1 MPANR
6 HLTLA
11 SVLALILP
19 FATALPAHAQ
29 TKWLHPHSEIH
40 VSPTGDDKADGS
52 AAHPFKTLPRAQQAV
67 RAASAAGDV
76 TVVLADGVY
85 PLSAPLV
92 FTQADGGQKGFT
104 VTWQAAPQ
112 AHPVLSGGMAV
123 TGWKI
128 HDAQK
133 HIYVADV
140 PKGTDSRQ
148 LWVNDALA
156 ERAQV
161 ELSRDAVTFT
171 ETGIVLKDKN
181 WSWLAGLSDQ
191 ARIEI
196 ESQGFFTSRF
206 SPVEKISGN
215 TLTMQQPAWANNIWG
230 YDSIPY
236 PFRPELSHLYL
247 QNSLAFLTRANQWY
261 IDPAAGKLYYK
272 PADGVDMKQA
282 KVILPRLEVLVSA
295 AGTPDAPIT
304 DLKFSGLQFSYSSWM
319 GPSSPEGFASQQSGS
334 FLTGRAAAYPKNVLE
349 VCKTGCP
356 EFETVRD
363 KWRQTPAAVQ
373 FAAARHIVLDGNV
386 FAHLGQYALGIGN
399 DANANLT
406 GQGLATAD
414 IVVSRNVFTDLAGGA
429 ISSGGVLPDAHHPS
443 NGNLT
448 NRQLVIDNNLIQNV
462 SQDYKDNSAI
472 LSTYVWNTVIV
483 HNDISGAPY
492 DAIDVGY
499 GWGYVDAGGNPNYRT
514 RQRGYDA
521 VAQGGGGQ
529 PVYETPTTHKDVFV
543 GFNRIYKVKQLFSD
557 GGAIYNLGACPDCV
571 FAENHLFDIGD
582 RIALYFDE
590 GSRGILARNNVV
602 EDAGVWLNI
611 NTARSALP
619 LRTSTNNTARGNW
632 HNTTKTGGIWSA
644 YQEDLIVDDYL
655 VTNGQWPDEAKQVM
669 ANAGLMPE
677 AGPVEFGAVKPLAR
691 PAGLPKS
698 DGSPVAEK
706 TRKE

>member
-11 SVLALILP
+11 AILAFTVVMP
-19 FATALPAHAQ
+19 VHAQ
-29 TKWLHPHSEIH
+29 TKWTHPHSDIY

-52 AAHPFKTLPRAQQAV
+52 AAHPFRTLTRAQKAV
-67 RAASAAGDV
+67 RALNGDADV
-76 TVVLADGVY
+76 TVTLADGVY
-85 PLSAPLV
+85 PLTAPLV

-112 AHPVLSGGMAV
+112 ARPVLSGGMAV
-123 TGWKI
+123 TGWTVY
-128 HDAQK
+128 DAAK
-133 HIYVADV
+133 HLYVADI
-140 PKGTDSRQ
+140 PKGMDSRQ

-156 ERAQV
+156 ERAQM
-161 ELSRDAVTFT
+161 EISRDAVTFT
-171 ETGIVLKDKN
+171 ETGMILKDN
-181 WSWLAGLSDQ
+181 SLNLAVLPDQ
-191 ARIEI
+191 HRIEV

-206 SPVEKISGN
+206 SPVEKIAGN
-215 TLTMQQPAWANNIWG
+215 TITMQQPAWSNNIWG

-236 PFRPELSHLYL
+236 PFHPEWSHLLL
-247 QNSLAFLTRANQWY
+247 QNSLAFLTKANQWY
-261 IDPAAGKLYYK
+261 IDPSAGKLYYK
-272 PADGVDMKQA
+272 PVDGADMNA
-282 KVILPRLEVLVSA
+282 TKVILPRLEVLVSA
-295 AGTPDAPIT
+295 AGTPDAPIS
-304 DLKFSGLQFSYSSWM
+304 DLNFTGLQFSYTSWM

-334 FLTGRAAAYPKNVLE
+334 FLTGKAAAFPKNVLE

-356 EFETVRD
+356 EFETVRNT
-363 KWRQTPAAVQ
+363 WHQTPAAVQ
-373 FAAARHIVLDGNV
+373 FAAAEHIVLDGNV

-399 DANANLT
+399 DKNANLS

-443 NGNLT
+443 NPKLT
-448 NRQLVIDNNLIQNV
+448 NRQLLVENNLIQNI

-472 LSTYVWNTVIV
+472 LSTYVWNTVII

-514 RQRGYDA
+514 RQRGYGT
-521 VAQGGGGQ
+521 VAQGGGGN
-529 PVYETPTTHKDVFV
+529 PVYDTPTTHKDVFV
-543 GFNRIYKVKQLFSD
+543 GFNRVYKVKQLFND

-571 FAENHLFDIGD
+571 FAENHVFDIGD

-602 EDAGVWLNI
+602 EDASEWLNI

-632 HNTTKTGGIWSA
+632 HNTTRTGGIWTA
-644 YQEDLIVDDYL
+644 YQEDLIVDDHL
-655 VTNGQWPDEAKQVM
+655 VSDGKWPDEAKQVM
-669 ANAGLMPE
+669 ANAGIMPE
-677 AGPVEFGAVKPLAR
+677 AGPVEFGDVKPRAR
-691 PAGLPKS
+691 PDDLPKP
-698 DGSPVAEK
+698 DGSPTAEK
-706 TRKE
+706 TRKQP

>member
-1 MPANR
+1 MPIDR
-6 HLTLA
+6 RLTLIA
-11 SVLALILP
+11 ILAL
-19 FATALPAHAQ
+19 TALPAQAQ
-29 TKWLHPHSEIH
+29 TRWEHPRSEVH
-40 VSPTGDDKADGS
+40 VSPKGDDAGDGS
-52 AAHPFKTLPRAQQAV
+52 AAHPFKTLPRAQASV
-67 RAASAAGDV
+67 RQLNTTGDV
-76 TVVLADGVY
+76 AVILADGTY

-104 VTWQAAPQ
+104 VTWQAAGQ
-112 AHPVLSGGMAV
+112 AHPVLSGGVPV
-123 TGWKI
+123 TGWRI
-128 HDAQK
+128 HDAKK

-140 PKGTDSRQ
+140 PKGADSRQ

-156 ERAQV
+156 ERAQI
-161 ELSRDAVTFT
+161 ELSREAVTFT
-171 ETGIVLKDKN
+171 ETGMVLKDKTFA
-181 WSWLAGLSDQ
+181 WLAGLPDQ
-191 ARIEI
+191 HRIEI

-206 SPVEKISGN
+206 SPVEAISGN

-236 PFRPELSHLYL
+236 PFHPEWSHLYL
-247 QNSLAFLTRANQWY
+247 QNNLAFLTKPNQWY
-261 IDPAAGKLYYK
+261 LDPAAGKLYYR

-295 AGTPDAPIT
+295 AGTPEAPVT

-334 FLTGRAAAYPKNVLE
+334 FLTGRAEAYPANVLE

-363 KWRQTPAAVQ
+363 KWHQTPAAVQ
-373 FAAARHIVLDGNV
+373 FAAAQHIVLDGNV

-443 NGNLT
+443 SGNLT

-472 LSTYVWNTVIV
+472 LSTYVWNTVII

-514 RQRGYDA
+514 RQRGYDT

-543 GFNRIYKVKQLFSD
+543 GFNRVYKVKQLFND

-571 FAENHLFDIGD
+571 FAENHVFDIGD

-590 GSRGILARNNVV
+590 GSRGILARYNVV

-619 LRTSTNNTARGNW
+619 LRTSVNNTARGNW
-632 HNTTKTGGIWSA
+632 HNTSKTGGIWTA
-644 YQEDLIVDDYL
+644 YQEDLILDDHL
-655 VTNGQWPDEAKQVM
+655 ITDGQWPDEAKQVM
-669 ANAGLMPE
+669 ANAGIMPE

-691 PAGLPKS
+691 PAGLPKP